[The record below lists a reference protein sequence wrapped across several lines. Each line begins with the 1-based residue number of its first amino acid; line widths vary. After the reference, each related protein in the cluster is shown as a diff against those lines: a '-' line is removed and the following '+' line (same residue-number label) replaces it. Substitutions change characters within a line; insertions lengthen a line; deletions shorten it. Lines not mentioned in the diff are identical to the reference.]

1 MVISSCQKETNEK
14 DSFLVENELQTGHL
28 LFCRPTPFFFSSPI
42 NNMWQRWRFL
52 VLIASMKDSWMG
64 LWVDGAHIL
73 APKWAHE
80 GGYAKASLHESKWE
94 VPYVVD
100 FLATTDTTILSNDL
114 VSKMTMMTSSYRGFH
129 IDLQLHLT
137 ISTPP
142 TNGEPSTIDCKQ
154 HHVSDIMLLFL
165 LPAGAFVDEHELESR
180 HQFHDLKVDNNSRGN
195 GGGSVVTASAIN
207 VHTFHANSNPEL
219 MAEIV
224 ASQVDVT
231 VMALELI
238 GIPPHDS
245 LSHRD
250 NNDHDGKHHCV
261 GNTTIHDV
269 SFSIPVHL
277 RYHRAAGSTSD
288 GDSDST
294 DDNHSD
300 HTHAKVLTL
309 TLPYTYPSLYHTPQS
324 PNHTS
329 NLFHLFHNSIGT
341 NSSV

>member
-42 NNMWQRWRFL
+42 NNMWQWWRLL

-64 LWVDGAHIL
+64 LWVEGAHIL

-80 GGYAKASLHESKWE
+80 GGYTKASLNESKWE

-100 FLATTDTTILSNDL
+100 FLATTDTTILSQDL
-114 VSKMTMMTSSYRGFH
+114 VSKMTMTTSSYRGFH
-129 IDLQLHLT
+129 TDLQLHLT

-142 TNGEPSTIDCKQ
+142 TNGEPSTIDCKHHHL

-180 HQFHDLKVDNNSRGN
+180 HQFHDLKVDHNNGG
-195 GGGSVVTASAIN
+195 GGGSVVASAIN
-207 VHTFHANSNPEL
+207 VHTFHANNNPEL
-219 MAEIV
+219 MAEMV
-224 ASQVDVT
+224 AAQVDVT

-238 GIPPHDS
+238 GINSHDS

-250 NNDHDGKHHCV
+250 NSDHDGKHHCV
-261 GNTTIHDV
+261 GNTTIIHDV

-277 RYHRAAGSTSD
+277 RYHRAADGSTS
-288 GDSDST
+288 GSDSDST
-294 DDNHSD
+294 NDNHSD
-300 HTHAKVLTL
+300 NTHAKVLTL
-309 TLPYTYPSLYHTPQS
+309 TLSYTYPFLYRIP
-324 PNHTS
+324 
-329 NLFHLFHNSIGT
+329 
-341 NSSV
+341 